1 MKMLD
6 QKLVGFTLVL
16 IGVFLMVFA
25 QLLLKSRL
33 NIYGAIPFKPSDF
46 VSYFWQLMQDWK
58 VWVGGIGLVISA
70 LLWYSAVSRI
80 QLSVAF
86 TISAMSYP
94 LIFIASIVLLGEDFS
109 YAKLLANL
117 LIVSGV
123 LIIGFSNS

>member
-1 MKMLD
+1 MIG
-6 QKLVGFTLVL
+6 VILVL
-16 IGVFLMVFA
+16 IGVFLMVFG

-46 VSYFWQLMQDWK
+46 IAYFWQLMQDWK
-58 VWVGGIGLVISA
+58 VWLGAFGLVISA

-94 LIFIASIVLLGEDFS
+94 LIFVSSIMLLGEAFTF
-109 YAKLLANL
+109 AKLLANL